1 VSVERATGEAVS
13 EDAVDEEGAPCPACE
28 ERHHYGVFV
37 DNEGCPDCGRSLAE
51 LRAIARGGRA

>member
-1 VSVERATGEAVS
+1 VSVDQPRGEPVA
-13 EDAVDEEGAPCPACE
+13 EDVDEDGAPCPACGE
-28 ERHHYGVFV
+28 PHQFGVFT